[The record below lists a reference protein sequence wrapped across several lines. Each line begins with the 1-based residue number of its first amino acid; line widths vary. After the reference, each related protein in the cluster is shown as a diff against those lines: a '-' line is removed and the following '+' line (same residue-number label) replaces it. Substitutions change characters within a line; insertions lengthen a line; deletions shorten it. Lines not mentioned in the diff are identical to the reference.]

1 MAFDIH
7 EHAHSAQ
14 AALHVA
20 LAELERARSA
30 YETGAGP
37 RFAQAKAAQATLAA
51 KIEAAEGEA
60 AAADAAF
67 QAAFSA
73 AGFERDE
80 ATRAQLNRKN
90 DAQAMAEALRAALAR
105 GAKELQALAAEAS
118 TQARD
123 YAGTYERAYVAHAQA
138 EGYRALQEGGE
149 QLARAM
155 ALAAHAPRSD
165 SIHEDAL
172 GRPASS
178 PAMRAEIAAARWA
191 FILDGLKAM
200 AEQLPEFDARPQ
212 VQALGAF
219 DLGAMQPPVKQKR
232 RSNQAAALF
241 LFPVQGIQ
249 RSPTPAAHPST

>member
-7 EHAHSAQ
+7 EHARSAQ
-14 AALHVA
+14 AALHEA
-20 LAELERARSA
+20 LAELERARTA
-30 YETGAGP
+30 YATGAGP
-37 RFAQAKAAQATLAA
+37 RFAQAKAAQAALAA

-73 AGFERDE
+73 AGFECDE

-90 DAQAMAEALRAALAR
+90 DAQAMAEAMRAALAQ
-105 GAKELQALAAEAS
+105 GAKALQALAAEAS

-123 YAGTYERAYVAHAQA
+123 YAAAHERAYVAHARA

-155 ALAAHAPRSD
+155 ALAANAPRSD
-165 SIHEDAL
+165 SLHEDAL
-172 GRPASS
+172 GRPASTQ
-178 PAMRAEIAAARWA
+178 AMRAEIAAARWA

-200 AEQLPEFDARPQ
+200 AEGLPEYSARPQ
-212 VQALGAF
+212 VEALGVF
-219 DLGAMQPPVKQKR
+219 ELGAL
-232 RSNQAAALF
+232 QAQDVL
-241 LFPVQGIQ
+241 
-249 RSPTPAAHPST
+249 TPAQIHLMRKAGRVAP